1 MLNSPPHYTPDSV
14 FTMNKR
20 KHVLLAA
27 LLVASSFC
35 VNAQDTDPYAGVI
48 PAPVSVKKA
57 PGEFILSQET
67 IIQADTPN
75 NKAVQFFSSYLAN
88 NMAYN
93 KQVALR
99 NARVSTTTIYLTSAG
114 TENLPAEGYRLTIT
128 PQQITVAG
136 KGAGLFYGIQTLIQL
151 IPLERG
157 ATAKLPAVT
166 IEDYPRF
173 GYRGMMLDVCR
184 HFFSVEFVKR
194 YIDLMAAYKLNT
206 FHWHLTDDQGW
217 RIEIKKYPKLTS
229 IGSTRKESVIGNYKD
244 RTPLQYDGVPV
255 SGYYTQDQVRDV
267 IKYAADRY
275 ITIVPEIEMPGHALA
290 ALAAYPELS
299 CDPSQKYEVSGK
311 WGVFNNIYCP
321 SEKTFS
327 FLEDVLTEVI
337 DLFPSKYIHIGGD
350 EAPKDVW
357 KQSKFC
363 QDLIKR
369 LKLKNEHGL
378 QSYFI
383 QRMEK
388 FVNSK
393 GRSII
398 GWDEILEGGLAPNA
412 TVMSWRGEEG
422 GIQAAKESHDVIM
435 TPSSQGLYFDH
446 AQGKINQ
453 EPVGIGGNAPI
464 QKTYAYNPT
473 PAALTPAQQKYIKGV
488 QANLWTEYITTET
501 KIEYMVLPRM
511 LALSEVA
518 WTPTAN
524 KNYQDFSEARLPQ
537 HLARLDKNGYNYRVP
552 AAIGN
557 ADTVMIGST
566 LNVNLKSPVKGAK
579 IYYTIDGYT
588 PRETELLYTGPMSY
602 PVPLDEYRDLKTIVI
617 TPTGKRSVITAA
629 KIFNKAPLAAVNYT
643 GNIPGLKYQ
652 ASAGTYVNTT
662 QINSAAV
669 IDTGI
674 AKSFSTALSAFKKAF
689 NKYGVVFS
697 GYLKADVDGN
707 YGFSTAS
714 SNGSVLLIDDVP
726 IVDNDGRTG
735 PVEQQGVIPLLKGY
749 HKITIKYVDANSSG
763 SGLRVYMTIPGKPK
777 GEVSP
782 DMMFN

>member
-1 MLNSPPHYTPDSV
+1 
-14 FTMNKR
+14 MNK
-20 KHVLLAA
+20 KISVTLLTLLMAA
-27 LLVASSFC
+27 SVI
-35 VNAQDTDPYAGVI
+35 VKAQDTDPYAGII
-48 PAPVSVKKA
+48 PAPVSVKKT

-67 IIQADTPN
+67 VIQADSPS
-75 NKAVQFFSSYLAN
+75 NKAVQFFSSFLAN
-88 NMAYN
+88 SMAYN
-93 KQVALR
+93 KQVGLR
-99 NARVSTTTIYLTSAG
+99 NARVSTTSIYLTSTN
-114 TENLPAEGYRLTIT
+114 TEGLPAEGYRLTIT

-151 IPLERG
+151 MPLERA
-157 ATAKLPAVT
+157 ATAKLPAIT

-194 YIDLMAAYKLNT
+194 YIDLMATYKLNT

-217 RIEIKKYPKLTS
+217 RIEIKKYPKLTTV
-229 IGSTRKESVIGNYKD
+229 GSRRAQSVIGNFKD

-255 SGYYTQDQVRDV
+255 SGFYTQDQIRDV
-267 IKYAADRY
+267 IKYASERY

-290 ALAAYPELS
+290 ALTAYPELS
-299 CDPSQKYEVSGK
+299 CDPSQSYALAEK
-311 WGVFNNIYCP
+311 WGVFNNIFCP
-321 SEKTFS
+321 TEKTFG
-327 FLEDVLTEVI
+327 FLQDVLTEVI

-350 EAPKDVW
+350 EAPKDIW
-357 KQSKFC
+357 KKNKFC
-363 QDLIKR
+363 QELIKR
-369 LKLKNEHGL
+369 LKLKDEHGL

-422 GIQAAKESHDVIM
+422 GIEAAKQHHDVIM
-435 TPSSQGLYFDH
+435 TPSSQALYFDH

-453 EPVGIGGNAPI
+453 EPVGIGGSAPI

-473 PAALTPAQQKYIKGV
+473 PAALTPDEQKYIKGV

-501 KIEYMVLPRM
+501 KVEYMILPRM

-524 KNYQDFSEARLPQ
+524 KNYKDFSETRMPS
-537 HLARLDKNGYNYRVP
+537 HLARLDRNGFNYRVP
-552 AAIGN
+552 PAIGG

-566 LNVNLKSPVKGAK
+566 MTVNLKSPVKGAK
-579 IYYTIDGYT
+579 VYYTIDGYT
-588 PRETELLYTGPMSY
+588 PRETELLYTGPMTY

-617 TPTGKRSVITAA
+617 TPSGKRSNITAA
-629 KIFNKAPLAAVNYT
+629 KVFNKAPLAAVAYT
-643 GNIPGLKYQ
+643 GNTPGLKYQ
-652 ASAGTYVNTT
+652 ASAGTYINTT

-669 IDTGI
+669 IDTGV

-689 NKYGVVFS
+689 NKYGVVFN

-735 PVEQQGVIPLLKGY
+735 LVEQQGVIPLKQGY
-749 HKITIKYVDANSSG
+749 HKITIKYVDANSSA